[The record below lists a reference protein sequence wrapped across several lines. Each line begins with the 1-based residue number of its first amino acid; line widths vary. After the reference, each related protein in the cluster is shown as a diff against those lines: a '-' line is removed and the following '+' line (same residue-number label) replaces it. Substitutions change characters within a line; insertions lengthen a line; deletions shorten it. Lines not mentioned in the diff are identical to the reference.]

1 MNNYKE
7 AAEYVK
13 RIIGERNPKIAII
26 LGSGLGVLS
35 DEFVNEVIIPYRE
48 IPGFP
53 ISTVEGHA
61 GELIIGT
68 LNNVEIIAMNGR
80 FHYYEGYDLKE
91 ITFPE
96 RVFKLLG
103 IETLIITNAA
113 GGINLSYKAGDFMV
127 INDQLSFFAESALR
141 GKNEE
146 EFGERF
152 PAMEDLYDKE
162 LIKVAKEIINKYT
175 AGRAQEGVYAYM
187 KGRTFETPAEIRAL
201 RTLGADAVGMSTVP
215 EAVVAHHAGIKICGI
230 SCITNMGS
238 GILDEPLS
246 NEDVVR
252 TANLVKGEFKEIVK
266 ELIAKIDAKS
276 K

>member
-146 EFGERF
+146 EFGERC
-152 PAMEDLYDKE
+152 PAREDL
-162 LIKVAKEIINKYT
+162 
-175 AGRAQEGVYAYM
+175 
-187 KGRTFETPAEIRAL
+187 
-201 RTLGADAVGMSTVP
+201 
-215 EAVVAHHAGIKICGI
+215 
-230 SCITNMGS
+230 
-238 GILDEPLS
+238 
-246 NEDVVR
+246 
-252 TANLVKGEFKEIVK
+252 
-266 ELIAKIDAKS
+266 
-276 K
+276 

>member
-141 GKNEE
+141 GKNVGP
-146 EFGERF
+146 F
-152 PAMEDLYDKE
+152 
-162 LIKVAKEIINKYT
+162 I
-175 AGRAQEGVYAYM
+175 YAY
-187 KGRTFETPAEIRAL
+187 TP
-201 RTLGADAVGMSTVP
+201 S
-215 EAVVAHHAGIKICGI
+215 
-230 SCITNMGS
+230 
-238 GILDEPLS
+238 
-246 NEDVVR
+246 
-252 TANLVKGEFKEIVK
+252 
-266 ELIAKIDAKS
+266 
-276 K
+276 

>member
-187 KGRTFETPAEIRAL
+187 KGPTFETPAEIRAL
-201 RTLGADAVGMSTVP
+201 RTLGQMQ
-215 EAVVAHHAGIKICGI
+215 
-230 SCITNMGS
+230 
-238 GILDEPLS
+238 
-246 NEDVVR
+246 
-252 TANLVKGEFKEIVK
+252 
-266 ELIAKIDAKS
+266 
-276 K
+276 